1 MRQMTWR
8 AICTSPWEV
17 VGLLLAGGAEAGRQD
32 ADGECALHKA
42 AARGMAATCA
52 VLLHACPAAAAL
64 TDRKGMTPAERA
76 PDAATRVAAGG

>member
-1 MRQMTWR
+1 LNLKYDK
-8 AICTSPWEV
+8 
-17 VGLLLAGGAEAGRQD
+17 LLSILAFNLNLRRYDQ
-32 ADGECALHKA
+32 A

-52 VLLHACPAAAAL
+52 VLIHACPAAAAL